1 MENDTDVEGVGVE
14 QCDADASTRVGDAES
29 VPEMDV
35 ERVTVNEGE
44 PEVDG
49 DSVGVTVATLGEL
62 DEEMVMLCDEDGLA
76 ESDTV
81 TDVTTEPDTVPVG
94 HCETLT
100 DAVVSRDVVVV
111 IVVECVTD
119 VDATLDRDGVLD
131 AENDVDA
138 DLCPE
143 LETLAKIDRVGV
155 CETDTVT
162 EKDDETVGEDVR
174 QPDGDTEIER
184 VPETVAV
191 TEGVAPPVE
200 LARVLAV
207 VLAVTDARDADWLVE
222 IVTVGHADDVYVAV
236 TVSLAVPHAVTEA
249 DAQAE
254 GVRVTDGDE
263 VDDGVS
269 ESSEDGVR
277 DTDGETDIDGDSV
290 AESETTG
297 VFETDVD
304 GDSDIENDGLML
316 ADWHAVGDT
325 VAVDA
330 PVAVSEPVTEIV
342 TDGVTATDAV

>member
-1 MENDTDVEGVGVE
+1 
-14 QCDADASTRVGDAES
+14 
-29 VPEMDV
+29 
-35 ERVTVNEGE
+35 
-44 PEVDG
+44 
-49 DSVGVTVATLGEL
+49 VTVATLGEL
-62 DEEMVMLCDEDGLA
+62 DEEMVMLCDADGLA

-81 TDVTTEPDTVPVG
+81 MDATTEPDTVPVG

-111 IVVECVTD
+111 IVAECVTD

-162 EKDDETVGEDVR
+162 ENDDETVGEDVR

-222 IVTVGHADDVYVAV
+222 IVTV
-236 TVSLAVPHAVTEA
+236 
-249 DAQAE
+249 
-254 GVRVTDGDE
+254 
-263 VDDGVS
+263 
-269 ESSEDGVR
+269 
-277 DTDGETDIDGDSV
+277 
-290 AESETTG
+290 
-297 VFETDVD
+297 
-304 GDSDIENDGLML
+304 
-316 ADWHAVGDT
+316 
-325 VAVDA
+325 
-330 PVAVSEPVTEIV
+330 
-342 TDGVTATDAV
+342 